1 MHRIANDKVINQ
13 QVQRGW
19 NICLYQKTLLLVEY
33 RGSVSFQNLIVSFP
47 ISKQCI
53 QQQETACMCVTEYCY
68 LYLAFSRIDWVLNYI
83 MREQWV
89 DRVIFLYQHKVSM
102 NECCR
107 CESAA
112 DLVHFSSSAIKAT
125 VLQCSTLHPSVHNK
139 KKKSWI
145 KGSYRPPALGHLRLW
160 ESTAVSAPRPKHA
173 SYSCLAHACRT
184 ALSVYTQTAQAR
196 EYINHRLHSD
206 LDNKFLFWLHILT
219 YAKFRYML
227 YTQFSGGRVL
237 DWSYESCNT
246 IVFDWMLQVQI
257 GFPLTPPPL
266 PA

>member
-19 NICLYQKTLLLVEY
+19 NICLCQKTLLLVEY

-53 QQQETACMCVTEYCY
+53 QWQETACMCVTEYCY

-102 NECCR
+102 NECRR

-139 KKKSWI
+139 KKKWNQGLLQATSP
-145 KGSYRPPALGHLRLW
+145 RTPAFMRVNRSV
-160 ESTAVSAPRPKHA
+160 STATKTCIIQLPRTRLQN
-173 SYSCLAHACRT
+173 SVICLHT
-184 ALSVYTQTAQAR
+184 DSTGQGIY
-196 EYINHRLHSD
+196 
-206 LDNKFLFWLHILT
+206 
-219 YAKFRYML
+219 
-227 YTQFSGGRVL
+227 
-237 DWSYESCNT
+237 
-246 IVFDWMLQVQI
+246 
-257 GFPLTPPPL
+257 
-266 PA
+266 

>member
-102 NECCR
+102 NECRR

-139 KKKSWI
+139 KKKVESRAPT
-145 KGSYRPPALGHLRLW
+145 GHQPSDTCVYESQPQCQHRDQNMHHTAASHTPAEQRYLSTHRQHRPG
-160 ESTAVSAPRPKHA
+160 
-173 SYSCLAHACRT
+173 
-184 ALSVYTQTAQAR
+184 
-196 EYINHRLHSD
+196 N
-206 LDNKFLFWLHILT
+206 ILT
-219 YAKFRYML
+219 IDCTVTLIINF
-227 YTQFSGGRVL
+227 F
-237 DWSYESCNT
+237 
-246 IVFDWMLQVQI
+246 FDCT
-257 GFPLTPPPL
+257 F
-266 PA
+266 